1 MKTFKKL
8 LNKEGLKVDKYTIK
22 GKATIVDTPLGQFV
36 LKQNKG
42 NNNIYKY
49 LSSRNFDY
57 FPKII
62 DEDDLA
68 ALS

>member
-36 LKQNKG
+36 LKQNIANLK
-42 NNNIYKY
+42 
-49 LSSRNFDY
+49 
-57 FPKII
+57 
-62 DEDDLA
+62 
-68 ALS
+68 